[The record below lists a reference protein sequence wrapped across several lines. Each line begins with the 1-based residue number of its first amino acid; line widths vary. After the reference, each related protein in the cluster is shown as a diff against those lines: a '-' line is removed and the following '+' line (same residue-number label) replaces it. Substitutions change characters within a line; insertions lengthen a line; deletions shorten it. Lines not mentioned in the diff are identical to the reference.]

1 MIAHL
6 KKLIKENEKLNR
18 YDINIE
24 ELENN
29 VIKLSGKVDSWGD
42 VVDFGH
48 LAASL
53 DQVKGVINELYT
65 AESIKKNM
73 KKKVKINLEKDKLIK
88 KTDVLIVGAGIT
100 GSAIA
105 RELAKYDL
113 DITVIEKNSDIAEGT
128 TKANNGMV
136 HSGYAATP
144 GSLKAELNVKG
155 NAKYDKWS
163 KELKFDFDR
172 TGSFVVGF
180 DEDDRAHIQEYY
192 EKGKKNGVPGI
203 EILTGDKAREIEE
216 NLSEDVKSA
225 LWTPSAGYVA
235 PYEVA
240 IALAENAV
248 ENGVDILLD
257 TELIAVDNAAD
268 KINIAYTNQGRIE
281 CSYLINAAGVYADQV
296 AEMAGDRQFTIHPRR
311 GTLIIFDKE
320 KAKVLKSA
328 VGTTPSKHTK
338 GGVAQRTPEGN
349 PLWGP
354 TAVEVADKTN
364 TAVSQEDLDTIINKF
379 TTIVGGIDKKDMIT
393 SFSGVRAANYKEDFV
408 IEASEKIKGLIQ
420 AAAIQ
425 SPGLASSPAIAEK
438 IVNILLN
445 EEKKLKLLG
454 RKIKKKNNFQA
465 ERVVNKPFHQCSNHE
480 KEKLLAE
487 DQAYGHVI
495 CRCENVTEAEIVSAI
510 HGKIP
515 ARTVDAIKRRTRAG
529 MGRCQAGFCGPR
541 VVKILARELGIDS
554 EKITK
559 KGEGS
564 NIVNYRIKELL
575 FD

>member
-6 KKLIKENEKLNR
+6 KKLIAENEKLNK
-18 YDINIE
+18 YNINIE
-24 ELENN
+24 ELDNN
-29 VIKLSGKVDSWGD
+29 VIKLSGRVDSWGD

-48 LAASL
+48 LAGSL
-53 DQVKGVINELYT
+53 EEVKGVINELYT
-65 AESIKKNM
+65 AENIKENM
-73 KKKVKINLEKDKLIK
+73 KVKAKINVEKDKLIK

-105 RELAKYDL
+105 RELAKYEL
-113 DITVIEKNSDIAEGT
+113 DITIIEKNNDIAEGT

-155 NAKYDKWS
+155 NAKYDKWAE
-163 KELKFDFDR
+163 ELKFDFDR

-180 DEDDRAHIQEYY
+180 SEGDRKQIEKYY
-192 EKGKKNGVPGI
+192 EKGKKNEVPGI
-203 EILTGDKAREIEE
+203 EILTGDEAREIEE
-216 NLSEDVKSA
+216 NLAKEVTSA
-225 LWTPSAGYVA
+225 LWTPTAGYVA

-248 ENGVDILLD
+248 ENGVEVMLD
-257 TELIAVDNAAD
+257 TELIAVDTENN
-268 KINIAYTNQGRIE
+268 KINRAYTNQGSIE

-320 KAKVLKSA
+320 KGKVLKRA
-328 VGTTPSKHTK
+328 VGTTPSQHTK

-354 TAVEVADKTN
+354 TAVEVADKTD

-379 TTIVGGIDKKDMIT
+379 TSIVEGIDKKDMIT

-408 IEASEKIKGLIQ
+408 IEASEKIRGLIQ

-438 IVNILLN
+438 IVEIFLS
-445 EEKKLKLLG
+445 EEQRLKLLG
-454 RKIKKKNNFQA
+454 RAVEEKEDFQP
-465 ERVVNKPFHQCSNHE
+465 ERMVNKPFHLCSNQE
-480 KEKLLAE
+480 KEKLLSE
-487 DQAYGHVI
+487 DPAYGHVI
-495 CRCENVTEAEIVSAI
+495 CRCENVTEAEIVRAI

-541 VVKILARELGIDS
+541 VVKILARELGIDPK
-554 EKITK
+554 KITK

-575 FD
+575 

>member
-6 KKLIKENEKLNR
+6 KKLIEADEKLNK
-18 YDINIE
+18 YNINIE
-24 ELENN
+24 ELDNN
-29 VIKLSGKVDSWGD
+29 VIKLSGMVDSWDD

-48 LAASL
+48 LAAGL
-53 DQVKGVINELYT
+53 DQVKGVINELST
-65 AESIKKNM
+65 AENIKENM
-73 KKKVKINLEKDKLIK
+73 KAKAKINIEKDKLIK

-105 RELAKYDL
+105 RELSRYDL

-136 HSGYAATP
+136 HSGYAAAP

-155 NAKYDKWS
+155 NAKYDKWAE
-163 KELKFDFDR
+163 ELKFDFDR

-180 DEDDRAHIQEYY
+180 NEDDRKHIEEYY
-192 EKGKKNGVPGI
+192 KKGMKNGVPGI
-203 EILTGDKAREIEE
+203 EILTGDQAREIEE
-216 NLSEDVKSA
+216 NLSKNVTSA

-248 ENGVDILLD
+248 ENGVEVLLD
-257 TELIAVDNAAD
+257 TELIAVDTEGN
-268 KINIAYTNQGRIE
+268 KINKAYTNQGRIE
-281 CSYLINAAGVYADQV
+281 CSYLINAAGVYADQA

-311 GTLIIFDKE
+311 GTLIIFDK
-320 KAKVLKSA
+320 KKGDVLKRA
-328 VGTTPSKHTK
+328 VGTTPSQHTK
-338 GGVAQRTPEGN
+338 GGVAQLTPEGN

-364 TAVSQEDLDTIINKF
+364 KEVSQEDLDTIINKF
-379 TTIVGGIDKKDMIT
+379 TAIVEGIDKKDMIT
-393 SFSGVRAANYKEDFV
+393 CFSGVRAANYKEDFV
-408 IEASEKIKGLIQ
+408 IEASEKISGLIQ

-438 IVNILLN
+438 IVDIFLN
-445 EEKKLKLLG
+445 EEKRLKLLDQE
-454 RKIKKKNNFQA
+454 IKEKEDFQA
-465 ERVVNKPFHQCSNHE
+465 ERIVNKPFHQCSRE
-480 KEKLLAE
+480 EQAELLAE
-487 DQAYGHVI
+487 DPAYGHLI
-495 CRCENVTEAEIVSAI
+495 CRCENVTEAEIIKAI

-515 ARTVDAIKRRTRAG
+515 ARTMDAVKRRTRAG
-529 MGRCQAGFCGPR
+529 MGRCQSGFCGPR
-541 VVKILARELGIDS
+541 VVKILARELDTDVK
-554 EKITK
+554 KISK

-564 NIVNYRIKELL
+564 NIVKYRIKELL
-575 FD
+575 

>member
-6 KKLIKENEKLNR
+6 KKLIEADEKLSKFN
-18 YDINIE
+18 INIE

-29 VIKLSGKVDSWGD
+29 VVKLSGKVDTWDD

-48 LAASL
+48 LAGSL
-53 DQVKGVINELYT
+53 EQVKGVINELYT
-65 AESIKKNM
+65 AENIKESMKV
-73 KKKVKINLEKDKLIK
+73 KKKIDIEKDKVIK

-113 DITVIEKNSDIAEGT
+113 DITVIEKNTDIAEGT

-155 NAKYDKWS
+155 NAKYDKWAE
-163 KELKFDFDR
+163 ELKFDFDR

-180 DEDDRAHIQEYY
+180 DEDDRKHIEEYY
-192 EKGKKNGVPGI
+192 KKGKKNKVPGI
-203 EILTGDKAREIEE
+203 EILTGDQAREIEE
-216 NLSEDVKSA
+216 NLSEDVTSA
-225 LWTPSAGYVA
+225 LWTPTAAYVA

-248 ENGVDILLD
+248 ENGVEVLLD
-257 TELIAVDNAAD
+257 TELIAVDNEGD
-268 KINIAYTNQGRIE
+268 KINTAYTSQGRIE

-311 GTLIIFDKE
+311 GTLIIFDKQ
-320 KAKVLKSA
+320 KGDVLRRA
-328 VGTTPSKHTK
+328 VGTTPSQHTK

-354 TAVEVADKTN
+354 TAVEVADKKDK
-364 TAVSQEDLDTIINKF
+364 AVSQEDLDTIINKF
-379 TTIVGGIDKKDMIT
+379 TAIVKGIDKKDMIT

-408 IEASEKIKGLIQ
+408 LEASEKIKGLIQ

-425 SPGLASSPAIAEK
+425 SPGLASSPAIADK
-438 IVNILLN
+438 IVEIFLS
-445 EEKKLKLLG
+445 EEEKLKLLG
-454 RKIKKKNNFQA
+454 RKIEKKKDFQA
-465 ERVVNKPFHQCSNHE
+465 ERVVNKPFHQCSRE
-480 KEKLLAE
+480 EQAELLAE
-487 DQAYGHVI
+487 DPAYGHVI
-495 CRCENVTEAEIVSAI
+495 CRCENVTEAEIVRAI

-515 ARTVDAIKRRTRAG
+515 ARTVDALKRRTRAG

-541 VVKILARELGIDS
+541 VVKILARELNMDVK
-554 EKITK
+554 EVTK
-559 KGEGS
+559 KGDSS
-564 NIVNYRIKELL
+564 NIVKYGIKEQL
-575 FD
+575 

>member
-6 KKLIKENEKLNR
+6 KKLIAENEKLNK
-18 YDINIE
+18 YNINIE
-24 ELENN
+24 ELDNN
-29 VIKLSGKVDSWGD
+29 VIKLSGRVDSWGD

-48 LAASL
+48 LAGSL
-53 DQVKGVINELYT
+53 EEVKGVINELYT
-65 AESIKKNM
+65 AENIKENM
-73 KKKVKINLEKDKLIK
+73 KVKAKINVEKDKLIK

-105 RELAKYDL
+105 RELAKYEL
-113 DITVIEKNSDIAEGT
+113 DITIIEKNNDIAEGT

-155 NAKYDKWS
+155 NAKYDKWAE
-163 KELKFDFDR
+163 ELKFDFDR

-180 DEDDRAHIQEYY
+180 SEDDRKQIEKYY
-192 EKGKKNGVPGI
+192 EKGKKNEVPGI
-203 EILTGDKAREIEE
+203 EILTGDEAREIEE
-216 NLSEDVKSA
+216 NLAKEVTSA
-225 LWTPSAGYVA
+225 LWTPTAGYVA

-248 ENGVDILLD
+248 ENGVEVMLD
-257 TELIAVDNAAD
+257 TELIAVDTENN
-268 KINIAYTNQGRIE
+268 KINRAYTNQGSIE

-320 KAKVLKSA
+320 KGKVLKRA
-328 VGTTPSKHTK
+328 VGTTPSQHTK

-354 TAVEVADKTN
+354 TAVEVADKTD

-379 TTIVGGIDKKDMIT
+379 TSIVEGIDKKDMIT

-408 IEASEKIKGLIQ
+408 IEASEKIRGLIQ

-438 IVNILLN
+438 IVEIFLS
-445 EEKKLKLLG
+445 EEQRLKLLG
-454 RKIKKKNNFQA
+454 RAVEEKEDFQP
-465 ERVVNKPFHQCSNHE
+465 ERMVNKPFHLCSNQE
-480 KEKLLAE
+480 KEKLLSE
-487 DQAYGHVI
+487 DPAYGHVI
-495 CRCENVTEAEIVSAI
+495 CRCENVTEAEIVRAI

-541 VVKILARELGIDS
+541 VVKILARELGIDPK
-554 EKITK
+554 KITK

-575 FD
+575 

>member
-6 KKLIKENEKLNR
+6 KKLIAENEKLNK
-18 YDINIE
+18 YNINIE
-24 ELENN
+24 ELDNN
-29 VIKLSGKVDSWGD
+29 VIKLSGRVDSWGD

-48 LAASL
+48 LAGSL
-53 DQVKGVINELYT
+53 EEVKGVINELYT
-65 AESIKKNM
+65 AENIKENM
-73 KKKVKINLEKDKLIK
+73 KVKAKINVEKDKLIK

-105 RELAKYDL
+105 RELAKYEL
-113 DITVIEKNSDIAEGT
+113 DITIIEKNNDIAEGT

-155 NAKYDKWS
+155 NAKYDKWAE
-163 KELKFDFDR
+163 ELKFDFDR

-180 DEDDRAHIQEYY
+180 SEDDRKQIEKYY
-192 EKGKKNGVPGI
+192 EKGKKNEVPGI
-203 EILTGDKAREIEE
+203 EILTGDEAREIEE
-216 NLSEDVKSA
+216 NLAEEVTSA
-225 LWTPSAGYVA
+225 LWTPTAGYVA

-248 ENGVDILLD
+248 ENGVEVMLD
-257 TELIAVDNAAD
+257 TELIAVDTENN
-268 KINIAYTNQGRIE
+268 KINRAYTNQGSIE

-320 KAKVLKSA
+320 KGKVLKRA
-328 VGTTPSKHTK
+328 VGTTPSQHTK

-354 TAVEVADKTN
+354 TAVEVADKTD

-379 TTIVGGIDKKDMIT
+379 TSIVEGIDKKDMIT

-408 IEASEKIKGLIQ
+408 IEASEKIRGLIQ

-438 IVNILLN
+438 IVEIFLS
-445 EEKKLKLLG
+445 EEQRLKLLG
-454 RKIKKKNNFQA
+454 RAVEEKEDFQP
-465 ERVVNKPFHQCSNHE
+465 ERMVNKPFHLCSNQE
-480 KEKLLAE
+480 KEKLLSE
-487 DQAYGHVI
+487 DPAYGHVI
-495 CRCENVTEAEIVSAI
+495 CRCENVTEAEIVRAI

-541 VVKILARELGIDS
+541 VVKILARELGIDPK
-554 EKITK
+554 KITK

-564 NIVNYRIKELL
+564 NIVNYKIKELL
-575 FD
+575 

>member
-6 KKLIKENEKLNR
+6 KKLIAENEKLNK
-18 YDINIE
+18 YNINIE
-24 ELENN
+24 ELDNN
-29 VIKLSGKVDSWGD
+29 VIKLSGRVDSWGD

-48 LAASL
+48 LAGSL
-53 DQVKGVINELYT
+53 EEVKGVINELYT
-65 AESIKKNM
+65 AENIKENM
-73 KKKVKINLEKDKLIK
+73 KVKAKINVEKDKLIK

-105 RELAKYDL
+105 RELAKYEL
-113 DITVIEKNSDIAEGT
+113 DITIIEKNNDIAEGT

-155 NAKYDKWS
+155 NAKYDKWAE
-163 KELKFDFDR
+163 ELKFDFDR

-180 DEDDRAHIQEYY
+180 SEDDRKQIEKYY
-192 EKGKKNGVPGI
+192 EKGKKNEVPGI
-203 EILTGDKAREIEE
+203 EILTGDEAREIEE
-216 NLSEDVKSA
+216 NLAEEVTSA
-225 LWTPSAGYVA
+225 LWTPTAGYVA

-248 ENGVDILLD
+248 ENGVEVMLD
-257 TELIAVDNAAD
+257 TELIAVDTENN
-268 KINIAYTNQGRIE
+268 KINRAYTNQGSIE

-320 KAKVLKSA
+320 KGKVLKRA
-328 VGTTPSKHTK
+328 VGTTPSQHTK

-354 TAVEVADKTN
+354 TAVEVADKTD

-379 TTIVGGIDKKDMIT
+379 TSIVEGIDKKDMIT

-408 IEASEKIKGLIQ
+408 IEASEKIRGLIQ

-438 IVNILLN
+438 IVEIFLS
-445 EEKKLKLLG
+445 EEQRLKLLG
-454 RKIKKKNNFQA
+454 RAVEEKEDFQP
-465 ERVVNKPFHQCSNHE
+465 ERMVNKPFHLCSNQE
-480 KEKLLAE
+480 KEKLLSE
-487 DQAYGHVI
+487 DPAYGHVI
-495 CRCENVTEAEIVSAI
+495 CRCENVTEAEIVRAI

-541 VVKILARELGIDS
+541 VVKILARELGIDPK
-554 EKITK
+554 KITK

-575 FD
+575 